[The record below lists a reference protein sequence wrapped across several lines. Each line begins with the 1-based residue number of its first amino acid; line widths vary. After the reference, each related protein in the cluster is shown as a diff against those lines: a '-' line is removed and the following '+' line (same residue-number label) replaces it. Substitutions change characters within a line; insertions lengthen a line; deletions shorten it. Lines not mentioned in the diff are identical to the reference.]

1 MLNLDSTPT
10 LLIAFAA
17 AVFVLLMLL
26 NVVMGRD

>member
-1 MLNLDSTPT
+1 MIDLNATPT

-26 NVVMGRD
+26 NVVMDRD